1 MEQYRM
7 PLNFVSNLV
16 LSFAFPLFTIFLF
29 GRTNSKIYTLPW
41 YKTFALKIGMALC
54 ASGAL
59 LNVFTFSDAPWSE
72 VILNVGMAFT
82 FTWALIFHY
91 KTFVIP
97 YKEMS
102 CPMNQLSLQKKSK
115 RTKKRLTKV

>member
-1 MEQYRM
+1 MEEYRM

-16 LSFAFPLFTIFLF
+16 LSFSFALFIIFLF

-41 YKTFALKIGMALC
+41 YKTLAIRIGMTLC

-72 VILNVGMAFT
+72 VILNTGLAFT
-82 FTWALIFHY
+82 FTWAAWFHY
-91 KTFVIP
+91 VNFVIP
-97 YKEMS
+97 YKCQS
-102 CPMNQLSLQKKSK
+102 TPQLPFKKKTK
-115 RTKKRLTKV
+115 RIRKRLTKV

>member
-1 MEQYRM
+1 MEEYRM

-16 LSFAFPLFTIFLF
+16 LSIAFPLFTIFLF

-59 LNVFTFSDAPWSE
+59 LNLFTFSDAPWSE
-72 VILNVGMAFT
+72 VILNMGMAFT

-97 YKEMS
+97 YKS
-102 CPMNQLSLQKKSK
+102 GTCVSSTASKKKAK
-115 RTKKRLTKV
+115 RIKRSVNKV